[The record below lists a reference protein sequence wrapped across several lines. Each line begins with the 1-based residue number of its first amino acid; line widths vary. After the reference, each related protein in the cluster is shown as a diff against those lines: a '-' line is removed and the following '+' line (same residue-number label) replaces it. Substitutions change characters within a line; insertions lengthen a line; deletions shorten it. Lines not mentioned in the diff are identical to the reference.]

1 MQVVPATGKIPSE
14 EAAVPLQGRIAPRRR
29 LQRLFKNPGLWIA
42 TAVVLAGV
50 ALYVVR
56 ARGPRVRTVVA
67 VRNTI
72 EQHLVASGRVWV
84 PTRVQVAAQIPG
96 RVVAVVVREG
106 QRVKRGDLLIQMDDA
121 EAQATVV
128 ESEVA
133 VDQASARVDQL
144 RHVGAVV
151 ANEDLR
157 QAVTNLDHARTDLD
171 RTAHL
176 AASGVVPPVD
186 LENARLP
193 VALARAQQNAA
204 EANQLSAAP
213 MGADSRILRTSLLQA
228 QAQRVASKVRLA
240 QTRILASQDALV
252 LERSV
257 EPGDVVQ
264 PSRILLVLAAGEDSM
279 QITFEADERNI
290 GMIHLGQK
298 ARVSADAY
306 PQQVFEANVNYVA
319 PSIDPARGSVE
330 IRLNLAAAPAFLK
343 PDMTASIDLMVAA
356 KAGVLTLPSDAM
368 HGAASA
374 KPWLFTVEKSRI
386 VRHDVELG
394 IRGEGSVEVV
404 SGLREGLEVALPDP
418 RVLRVGQRVRS
429 LPEVH

>member
-1 MQVVPATGKIPSE
+1 M
-14 EAAVPLQGRIAPRRR
+14 
-29 LQRLFKNPGLWIA
+29 
-42 TAVVLAGV
+42 AVVLAGV
-50 ALYVVR
+50 ALYVAR

-67 VRNTI
+67 VRNSI

-96 RVVAVVVREG
+96 RVVAVVVKEG
-106 QRVKRGDLLIQMDDA
+106 QRVKRGDLLIQLDDA

-128 ESEVA
+128 ESNVA
-133 VDQASARVDQL
+133 VDQAGARVDQL
-144 RHVGAVV
+144 RRVGAVV

-193 VALARAQQNAA
+193 VALARAQQSAA
-204 EANQLSAAP
+204 EAKQLSAAP
-213 MGADSRILRTSLLQA
+213 TGADSRILRTSLLQA
-228 QAQRVASKVRLA
+228 QSQRAASKVRLA
-240 QTRILASQDALV
+240 QTRILAPQDALV

-279 QITFEADERNI
+279 QLTFEADERNI

-306 PQQVFEANVNYVA
+306 PQQVFDANVNYVA

-330 IRLNLAAAPAFLK
+330 IRLGLAGAPTFLK
-343 PDMTASIDLMVAA
+343 PDMTVSVDLMVAA
-356 KAGVLTLPSDAM
+356 KASVLTLPSDAV
-368 HGAASA
+368 HGAAST
-374 KPWLFTVEKSRI
+374 KPWLFAVENDRI
-386 VRHDVELG
+386 VRNDVELG
-394 IRGEGSVEVV
+394 IRGEGSVEIV
-404 SGLREGLEVALPDP
+404 SGLREGLEVVLPDSHA
-418 RVLRVGQRVRS
+418 LRVGQRVRA
-429 LPEVH
+429 LREVP

>member
-1 MQVVPATGKIPSE
+1 M
-14 EAAVPLQGRIAPRRR
+14 
-29 LQRLFKNPGLWIA
+29 
-42 TAVVLAGV
+42 AVVLAGV
-50 ALYVVR
+50 ALYVAR

-67 VRNTI
+67 VRNSI

-96 RVVAVVVREG
+96 RVVAVVVKEG
-106 QRVKRGDLLIQMDDA
+106 QRVKRGDLLIQLDDA

-128 ESEVA
+128 ESNVA
-133 VDQASARVDQL
+133 VDQAGARVDQL
-144 RHVGAVV
+144 RRVGAVV

-157 QAVTNLDHARTDLD
+157 QAVSNLDHARKDLD

-193 VALARAQQNAA
+193 VALARAQQSAA
-204 EANQLSAAP
+204 EAKQLSAAP
-213 MGADSRILRTSLLQA
+213 TGADSRILRTSLLQA
-228 QAQRVASKVRLA
+228 QSQRAASKVRLA
-240 QTRILASQDALV
+240 QTRILAPQDALV

-279 QITFEADERNI
+279 QLTFEADERNI

-306 PQQVFEANVNYVA
+306 PQQVFDANVNYVA

-330 IRLNLAAAPAFLK
+330 IRLGLAGAPTFLK
-343 PDMTASIDLMVAA
+343 PDMTVSVDLMVAA
-356 KAGVLTLPSDAM
+356 KASVLTLPSDAV
-368 HGAASA
+368 HGAAST
-374 KPWLFTVEKSRI
+374 KPWLFAVENDRI
-386 VRHDVELG
+386 VRNDVELG
-394 IRGEGSVEVV
+394 IRGEGSVEIV
-404 SGLREGLEVALPDP
+404 SGLREGLEVVLPDSHA
-418 RVLRVGQRVRS
+418 LRVGQRVRS
-429 LPEVH
+429 LREVP

>member
-1 MQVVPATGKIPSE
+1 
-14 EAAVPLQGRIAPRRR
+14 
-29 LQRLFKNPGLWIA
+29 
-42 TAVVLAGV
+42 
-50 ALYVVR
+50 
-56 ARGPRVRTVVA
+56 
-67 VRNTI
+67 
-72 EQHLVASGRVWV
+72 
-84 PTRVQVAAQIPG
+84 
-96 RVVAVVVREG
+96 
-106 QRVKRGDLLIQMDDA
+106 
-121 EAQATVV
+121 
-128 ESEVA
+128 
-133 VDQASARVDQL
+133 
-144 RHVGAVV
+144 
-151 ANEDLR
+151 
-157 QAVTNLDHARTDLD
+157 
-171 RTAHL
+171 
-176 AASGVVPPVD
+176 
-186 LENARLP
+186 
-193 VALARAQQNAA
+193 
-204 EANQLSAAP
+204 

-240 QTRILASQDALV
+240 QTKILASQDALV

-356 KAGVLTLPSDAM
+356 KAGVLTLPSDAV
-368 HGAASA
+368 HGAAST
-374 KPWLFTVEKSRI
+374 KPWLFTVEKNRI
-386 VRHDVELG
+386 VRNDVELG
-394 IRGEGSVEVV
+394 IRGQGSVEVV
-404 SGLREGLEVALPDP
+404 SGLREGLEVALPDS

-429 LPEVH
+429 LSEVH

>member
-1 MQVVPATGKIPSE
+1 M
-14 EAAVPLQGRIAPRRR
+14 
-29 LQRLFKNPGLWIA
+29 
-42 TAVVLAGV
+42 AVVLAGV
-50 ALYVVR
+50 ALYVAR

-67 VRNTI
+67 VRNSI

-106 QRVKRGDLLIQMDDA
+106 QRVKRGDLPIQLDDA
-121 EAQATVV
+121 EVQAAAV
-128 ESEVA
+128 ESNVA
-133 VDQASARVDQL
+133 VDQAGARLDQL

-176 AASGVVPPVD
+176 AASGVVPTVD

-257 EPGDVVQ
+257 QPGDVVQ

>member
-1 MQVVPATGKIPSE
+1 MVV
-14 EAAVPLQGRIAPRRR
+14 L
-29 LQRLFKNPGLWIA
+29 
-42 TAVVLAGV
+42 LAGV
-50 ALYVVR
+50 ALAVAR
-56 ARGPRVRTVVA
+56 SRGPRVRTVVA
-67 VRNTI
+67 LRNSI

-96 RVVAVVVREG
+96 RVVAVVVKEG
-106 QRVKRGDLLIQMDDA
+106 QRVKRGDLLIQLDDA

-128 ESEVA
+128 ESNVA
-133 VDQASARVDQL
+133 VDQAGARVDQL
-144 RHVGAVV
+144 RRVGAVV

-204 EANQLSAAP
+204 EAKQLSAAP

-228 QAQRVASKVRLA
+228 QAQRAASKVRLA
-240 QTRILASQDALV
+240 QTKILAPQDGLV
-252 LERSV
+252 LERNV

-264 PSRILLVLAAGEDSM
+264 PSRILLVLAAGQESM
-279 QITFEADERNI
+279 QLTFEADERNI

-306 PQQVFEANVNYVA
+306 PQQVFDANVNYVA

-330 IRLNLAAAPAFLK
+330 IRLALAVAPTFLK
-343 PDMTASIDLMVAA
+343 PDMTVSVDLMVAA
-356 KAGVLTLPSDAM
+356 KAGVLTLPSDAV
-368 HGAASA
+368 HGAAST
-374 KPWLFTVEKSRI
+374 KPWLFAVENDRI
-386 VRHDVELG
+386 VHKDVELG
-394 IRGEGSVEVV
+394 IRGEGSVEIV
-404 SGLREGLEVALPDP
+404 SGLREGLEVALPDS

-429 LPEVH
+429 LREVP